1 LFIIRQ
7 FVEHYL
13 KGTQGIQSVFEVGK
27 NMMTFQILK
36 VIRFMVTHGFYKN
49 LRELREVASPMINL
63 LNGSNDV
70 YFTEEESKQDAFIDD
85 FVSGKRYFSS
95 GTNDI
100 IVQCKAIICENL
112 LTVSMLEIDGKTQV
126 FLQKFK
132 ADLDMLALQESVA
145 AAREQNDEPGKP
157 GGTTKSGGRGEG
169 GGGGGWFGLGGGG
182 SSSKVEPEA
191 SSPLT
196 MQQIEHES
204 VEFLNDLALS
214 FNFEAENQDAYI
226 CVLFDLLLYRYPQ
239 LAKGVFELLVRL
251 FARKRTLL
259 ENLLQVK
266 MLENPK
272 SIKTLKRVQKMYS
285 ELKRYVSDAEQ
296 WLNKMNKQA
305 RQTKYEVTKI
315 FMYFAEICNE

>member
-1 LFIIRQ
+1 MFIIRQ

-70 YFTEEESKQDAFIDD
+70 YFTEEESKEDAFIDD

-157 GGTTKSGGRGEG
+157 GATTKSDGKGEG
-169 GGGGGWFGLGGGG
+169 CGGGGWFGLGGCG
-182 SSSKVEPEA
+182 SAGKVRREA
-191 SSPLT
+191 
-196 MQQIEHES
+196 
-204 VEFLNDLALS
+204 
-214 FNFEAENQDAYI
+214 
-226 CVLFDLLLYRYPQ
+226 
-239 LAKGVFELLVRL
+239 
-251 FARKRTLL
+251 
-259 ENLLQVK
+259 
-266 MLENPK
+266 
-272 SIKTLKRVQKMYS
+272 
-285 ELKRYVSDAEQ
+285 
-296 WLNKMNKQA
+296 
-305 RQTKYEVTKI
+305 
-315 FMYFAEICNE
+315 